1 LTATAEFRFNPGDR
15 GNSPDDQGNSTEG
28 ESLMRR
34 TIAVLVALGLLLVLG
49 TSQAFAAG
57 NGASANPQ
65 FTNVQLL
72 AINDLHGH
80 LQANP
85 PGTIQVGCCNPVLD
99 ANKVQTGW
107 APKTV
112 AAGGIAYLATWIKQ
126 LRTQNSNTLT
136 VGAGDMI
143 GASPLVSALFHDE
156 PTIESLNSLGLDVSG
171 VGNHEFDEGVP
182 ELLRMQNGGC
192 HPIDGCQDG
201 TPFDGADFQY
211 LAANVFYMGT
221 NNTIFPPYEIKTVDG
236 KKIAFI
242 GLTLEGT
249 PTIVTPSAVAG
260 LEFRP
265 EVATVNALV
274 HDLAAQQKIKAFVV
288 LVHQGGSQTIP
299 APAFPGPEDQPNAYM
314 DVNRCVNFNGPEIT
328 AIANG
333 LDDRVKVVISA
344 HTHQP
349 YVCTIDDKLV
359 TSAASFGRVVTSL
372 DLKLNP
378 AGVITSATAENVV
391 VTQNVTPDADTNA
404 ILAKYETLSAPLAN
418 RVVGTISEDI
428 TSARQGG
435 QNAAGEQAMGDV
447 IADAMLER
455 TAPSDFGGA
464 VAAFM
469 NSGGVRASLLRN
481 QISGGEAVGEVT
493 YAEAFTVQPFGNT
506 LVVKTC
512 TGQQL
517 YDVLNQQFNNPAAGS
532 NRIMLPS
539 ANVDY
544 HWTTVGGLHIVDGTL
559 SFDNGATFVDKAASY
574 RVVMNNFMADGGDGY
589 TVFRSCTDALGGDVD
604 LDAFTAYLAGHPNLG
619 APPLDRIHKDA

>member
-1 LTATAEFRFNPGDR
+1 
-15 GNSPDDQGNSTEG
+15 
-28 ESLMRR
+28 
-34 TIAVLVALGLLLVLG
+34 
-49 TSQAFAAG
+49 
-57 NGASANPQ
+57 
-65 FTNVQLL
+65 
-72 AINDLHGH
+72 
-80 LQANP
+80 
-85 PGTIQVGCCNPVLD
+85 
-99 ANKVQTGW
+99 
-107 APKTV
+107 
-112 AAGGIAYLATWIKQ
+112 
-126 LRTQNSNTLT
+126 
-136 VGAGDMI
+136 
-143 GASPLVSALFHDE
+143 
-156 PTIESLNSLGLDVSG
+156 
-171 VGNHEFDEGVP
+171 
-182 ELLRMQNGGC
+182 
-192 HPIDGCQDG
+192 
-201 TPFDGADFQY
+201 
-211 LAANVFYMGT
+211 MGT

-236 KKIAFI
+236 KQIAFI

-274 HDLAAQQKIKAFVV
+274 HDLAAKQKIKAFVV

-299 APAFPGPEDQPNAYM
+299 APVFPGPADQPNAYM

-359 TSAASFGRVVTSL
+359 TSAASFGRVITSL

-378 AGVITSATAENVV
+378 AGVITSATAENHV

-404 ILAKYETLSAPLAN
+404 ILGKYETLSAPLAN
-418 RVVGTISEDI
+418 RVVGTVSADI

-455 TAPSDFGGA
+455 TAPTDFGGA

-469 NSGGVRASLLRN
+469 NAGGVRASLLYS
-481 QISGGEAVGEVT
+481 QISGGEQPGEVT
-493 YAEAFTVQPFGNT
+493 YGEAFTVQPFGNT

-517 YDVLNQQFNNPAAGS
+517 YDVLNQQFNNPAVGS

-544 HWTTVGGLHIVDGTL
+544 HWTTVGGPHIVDGTL

-589 TVFRSCTDALGGDVD
+589 TVFRSCTDPLGGDVD
-604 LDAFTAYLAGHPNLG
+604 LDAFTAYLAAHPNLG
-619 APPLDRIHKDA
+619 PPPLDRIHKDA

>member
-1 LTATAEFRFNPGDR
+1 L
-15 GNSPDDQGNSTEG
+15 
-28 ESLMRR
+28 
-34 TIAVLVALGLLLVLG
+34 
-49 TSQAFAAG
+49 
-57 NGASANPQ
+57 
-65 FTNVQLL
+65 
-72 AINDLHGH
+72 
-80 LQANP
+80 
-85 PGTIQVGCCNPVLD
+85 
-99 ANKVQTGW
+99 
-107 APKTV
+107 
-112 AAGGIAYLATWIKQ
+112 
-126 LRTQNSNTLT
+126 
-136 VGAGDMI
+136 
-143 GASPLVSALFHDE
+143 
-156 PTIESLNSLGLDVSG
+156 
-171 VGNHEFDEGVP
+171 
-182 ELLRMQNGGC
+182 
-192 HPIDGCQDG
+192 
-201 TPFDGADFQY
+201 
-211 LAANVFYMGT
+211 
-221 NNTIFPPYEIKTVDG
+221 PPYEVKTVDG

-274 HDLAAQQKIKAFVV
+274 HDLAAQQKIRAFVV
-288 LVHQGGSQTIP
+288 LLHQGGSQTIP
-299 APAFPGPEDQPNAYM
+299 APVFPGPQNQPDAYM

-418 RVVGTISEDI
+418 RVVGTIAADI
-428 TSARQGG
+428 LSARGTPNG
-435 QNAAGEQAMGDV
+435 QNAAGEQPMGDV
-447 IADAMLER
+447 IADAMLAR
-455 TAPSDFGGA
+455 TAPTDFGGA

-469 NSGGVRASLLRN
+469 NSGGVRASLLRD
-481 QISGGEAVGEVT
+481 QISGGEGVGEVT
-493 YAEAFTVQPFGNT
+493 YAEAFAVQPFGNT

-544 HWTTVGGLHIVDGTL
+544 HWTTVGGPHIVDGTL
-559 SFDNGATFVDKAASY
+559 SFDNGSTFVDKATSY

-589 TVFRSCTDALGGDVD
+589 TVFRSCTNALGGDVD
-604 LDAFTAYLAGHPNLG
+604 LDAFAAYLAAHPNL
-619 APPLDRIHKDA
+619 APPVLDRIHKDA